1 MSKHVVWASEANEL
15 DCLAPTVEKQAQ
27 GWLAENPPHEWFN
40 WHMNRTDSRLEELE
54 SPTRNTIFTL
64 YAHERTEVIKAG
76 QRLTLPK
83 NYIVG
88 TGALHVYIDG
98 LLCEPGADL
107 QYVECGEPFSESNY
121 IRFNDDI
128 ATEYDIRI
136 EIPIKAQ
143 EPTIYADEVL
153 VGEVRELKERVATM
167 AEPTYTA
174 KLDSPAGSREHVLK
188 AGDIFT
194 FEVEYIVGSD
204 ILQIFRNGILLYAG
218 TDYNEIGSPGER
230 STDVSFNFDLPIEDA
245 IRAYIAM
252 RAGDTHTV
260 LAESV
265 SLRTIGEK
273 VAFFTREN
281 RTDKIAE
288 KRIEALAE
296 YEVPEYRVGS
306 GTLRVYRDGLLL
318 SPDRDYSENNEP
330 GNISDKIVWSASVPA
345 GSLITVIA
353 PTVIPGLE

>member
-1 MSKHVVWASEANEL
+1 MSKHIVWASGANEL
-15 DCLAPTVEKQAQ
+15 DCLAPTAEKQAQ
-27 GWLAENPPHEWFN
+27 GWVTENPPHEWFN
-40 WHMNRTDSRLEELE
+40 WHMNRTDSRLEDLE
-54 SPTRNTIFTL
+54 SPTKNTIFTL
-64 YAHERTEVIKAG
+64 YAHERTETIKAG
-76 QRLTLPK
+76 QRFSLPLD
-83 NYIVG
+83 YIVG

-107 QYVECGEPFSESNY
+107 QYVECGEQYSLSNY

-128 ATEYDIRI
+128 DAEYDIRV

-143 EPTIYADEVL
+143 EPAVYADEVL
-153 VGEVRELKERVATM
+153 VGTVNELKEKVANL

-174 KLDSPAGSREHVLK
+174 KLDSPANSRGSVLR
-188 AGDIFT
+188 AGEIFT
-194 FEVEYIVGSD
+194 FEVEYIVGTD
-204 ILQIFRNGILLYAG
+204 ILQVFRNGVLLYAG
-218 TDYNEIGSPGER
+218 TDYNEIGSPGEK
-230 STDVSFNFDLPIEDA
+230 STDIAFTFDLPVEDA

-252 RAGDTHTV
+252 RTGDTHTV

-273 VAFFTREN
+273 VAYFTREH
-281 RTDKIAE
+281 RVDKVTE
-288 KRIEALAE
+288 RRIEAMTD
-296 YEVPEYRVGS
+296 YTVPEYRVGS

-330 GNISDKIVWSASVPA
+330 GSISTKIVWSASVPE

-353 PTVIPGLE
+353 PTVIPGVE